1 MSRFLRLL
9 GSWSL
14 SLGLIFAS
22 FCASESTAETT
33 KSSIPAQVKQ
43 IDGYPFPADIAG
55 FRRGQKADYNTA
67 GLGFSVRYE
76 RSNSTWADIY
86 IYDLGQNLK
95 SADTRK
101 ASADQRDSALG
112 DIDQAVSAGSYQ
124 SAKLIAKT
132 EGPPFAKARLAITQ
146 KGTTRDSYVFVTVR
160 KGNYVKIRL
169 TSAAENADQL
179 ASRFAS
185 EFVRLLGK

>member
-22 FCASESTAETT
+22 FCAFESTAETT

-76 RSNSTWADIY
+76 KSNSTWADIY

-124 SAKLIAKT
+124 SARLIAKT
-132 EGPPFAKARLAITQ
+132 EGPPFAKAHLAITRND
-146 KGTTRDSYVFVTVR
+146 KILDSYVFVTVR
-160 KGNYVKIRL
+160 KGKYVKIRL
-169 TSAAENADQL
+169 TSAADNADQL

-185 EFVRLLGK
+185 EFARLLAR